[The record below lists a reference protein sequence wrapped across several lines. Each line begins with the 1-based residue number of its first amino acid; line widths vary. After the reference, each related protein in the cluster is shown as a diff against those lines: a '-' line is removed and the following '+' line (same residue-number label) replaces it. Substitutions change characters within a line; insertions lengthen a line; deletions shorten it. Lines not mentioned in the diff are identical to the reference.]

1 VKILQ
6 IVNTVLLIAA
16 VVLLAFLFIDVRV
29 QWLERQA
36 YDAAMVECLDFN
48 GTDVLFIEG
57 EAWCQLVYQG
67 TSYIGKLEEL
77 KARAE
82 AQ

>member
-1 VKILQ
+1 MKIIPIL
-6 IVNTVLLIAA
+6 NTLLLVIA

-36 YDAAMVECLDFN
+36 YDAAMIECLDFN

-57 EAWCQLVYQG
+57 EAWCQLIYQG
-67 TSYIGKLEEL
+67 TSYIGKLEVL
-77 KARAE
+77 KAKANP
-82 AQ
+82 